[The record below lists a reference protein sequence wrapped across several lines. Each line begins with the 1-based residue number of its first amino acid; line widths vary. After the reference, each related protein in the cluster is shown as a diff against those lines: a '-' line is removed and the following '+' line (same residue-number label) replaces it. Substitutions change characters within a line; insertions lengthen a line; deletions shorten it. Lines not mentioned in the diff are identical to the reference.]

1 MQFAGSICA
10 LVTPFTQTGDIDYVA
25 LPRLLDW
32 HIQSGT
38 KALVIAGSTG
48 ESTALTESE
57 LANLWR
63 FCVQHV
69 AARISLIAGTG
80 TPSTYKSLALTALAR
95 EIGMQAALVVA
106 PAYVRPTQEG
116 LYKHYLTLADAG
128 TLPIIL
134 YNVPTRTACDLLPAT
149 VARLHEHPNIVGI
162 KEALADR
169 SRMAELLL
177 LQNARFSVL
186 SGDDATALRSIRDGA
201 RGVISV
207 AANVVPAIF
216 STLCDLALA
225 GSASANQIDLT
236 LQPLYA
242 ALGLESNPIPVKW
255 ALAEMGRIHPGLRL
269 PLTTLSVEHHSS
281 LREVLVQ
288 LDLHSA
294 RAAA

>member
-10 LVTPFTQTGDIDYVA
+10 LVSPFTQSGDIDYVA

-32 HIQSGT
+32 HIQSET

-57 LANLWR
+57 LADLWA
-63 FCVQHV
+63 FCVRHV
-69 AARISLIAGTG
+69 AARIPLIAGTG
-80 TPSTYKSLALTALAR
+80 TPSTHKSLALTAIAR
-95 EIGMQAALVVA
+95 NSGMQAALVVA

-116 LYKHYLTLADAG
+116 LYKHYVTLADAG

-149 VARLHEHPNIVGI
+149 VARLHAHPNIVGI

-169 SRMAELLL
+169 GRMAELLL
-177 LQNARFSVL
+177 LQNGRFSVL

-207 AANVVPAIF
+207 AANVVPAAF
-216 STLCDLALA
+216 SSLCELALA
-225 GSASANQIDLT
+225 GSPSADQIDQT

-281 LREVLVQ
+281 LREVLIQ
-288 LDLHSA
+288 LDLHAA